1 MTVSNEVKPAPFLT
15 ILIISIF
22 FLRSLIFHSLLFFSR
37 LLSSIKLTELYLLN
51 TVSLQ
56 FRRYISIS
64 IVIIRKESDWT
75 ENQIRIFRQLFY
87 LRYPKQIRL
96 IFLSPLIYIRKNV
109 QRLRERNTNKKKK
122 YNLNLWINPLLRC
135 HSSSQIY
142 SQCFTKLM
150 EYLVIRCLLV
160 N

>member
-37 LLSSIKLTELYLLN
+37 LLSSIKLTEFYLLN

-64 IVIIRKESDWT
+64 IMIIRKESDWI
-75 ENQIRIFRQLFY
+75 ENQIKIFRQLFY
-87 LRYPKQIRL
+87 LRYPEQIRL

-122 YNLNLWINPLLRC
+122 YNLNLWINPLLRMSFILTDLFAMF
-135 HSSSQIY
+135 HEAHGIPGNSVS
-142 SQCFTKLM
+142 LG
-150 EYLVIRCLLV
+150 
-160 N
+160 

>member
-64 IVIIRKESDWT
+64 IMIIRKESDWI
-75 ENQIRIFRQLFY
+75 ENQIKIFRQLFY
-87 LRYPKQIRL
+87 LRYPEQIRL

-109 QRLRERNTNKKKK
+109 QRLRERNTNKKKIQFK
-122 YNLNLWINPLLRC
+122 SVNK
-135 HSSSQIY
+135 SSS
-142 SQCFTKLM
+142 SN
-150 EYLVIRCLLV
+150 VIHPHRFIRNV
-160 N
+160 SRSSWNTW